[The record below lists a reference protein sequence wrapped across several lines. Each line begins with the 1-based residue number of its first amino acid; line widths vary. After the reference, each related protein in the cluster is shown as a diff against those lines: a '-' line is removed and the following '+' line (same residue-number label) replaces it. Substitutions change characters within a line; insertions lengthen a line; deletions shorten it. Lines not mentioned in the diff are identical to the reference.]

1 MKEGQIIN
9 ALSGFYDVQSE
20 GQVYRCRGRGVFRN
34 KKISPLVGD
43 FVAFEETNENEG
55 YIMSIQPRR
64 NEFKRPSIANIT
76 QAIVVSSAVE
86 PEFSPLLIDRFIVLL
101 EASAI
106 QPIILI
112 SKKDLASLSQ
122 IKKVQG
128 FQKVYENLGYHV
140 VFTSLEEASQQA
152 EAGDMEQISP
162 LLANHVTVLVGQSG
176 VGKSSFL
183 NRLEPSLN
191 LKTSGIS
198 ASLGRG
204 KHTTRQIALWEIAGG
219 LVADTPGFSSLEFLD
234 IKAENLDECFVDM
247 KELKSFCKFRS
258 CQHMQE
264 PKCAVKDAVE
274 QGDIAAFRYE
284 HYQIFLKE
292 ILSRKPRYGK

>member
-34 KKISPLVGD
+34 KKVSPLVGD
-43 FVAFEETNENEG
+43 FVEFEVTNETEG
-55 YIMSIQPRR
+55 YIMSIQPRS

-76 QAIVVSSAVE
+76 QAIIVSSAVE
-86 PEFSPLLIDRFIVLL
+86 PDFSSLLIDRFIVLL

-112 SKKDLASLSQ
+112 SKKDLASSSQ
-122 IKKVQG
+122 MKEVQA
-128 FQKVYENLGYHV
+128 FQKVYEDLGYHI
-140 VFTSLEEASQQA
+140 VFTSLEEESEQI
-152 EAGDMEQISP
+152 ETGDMEQLFP

-183 NRLEPSLN
+183 NRLKPSLN
-191 LKTSGIS
+191 LKTSDIS

-219 LVADTPGFSSLEFLD
+219 LVADTPGFSSLEFSD
-234 IKAENLDECFVDM
+234 IKAENLDECFVEM
-247 KELKSFCKFRS
+247 KEVKPFCKFRS

-274 QGDIAAFRYE
+274 QGSIAVFRYE
-284 HYQIFLKE
+284 HYQTFLKE
-292 ILSRKPRYGK
+292 ILSRKPRY